1 MGVECLDC
9 DGEEGMGED
18 CGVDVVPEEGVGLV
32 GAYCGCEAGVDDVG
46 EAEVRCVFDDC
57 VEEIERVQVGDVDSW
72 IEVLEEQQLA
82 QGLVGGKGCRG
93 VEGCEGMS
101 LRHDGEIEDV
111 GDEEVSGACSAE
123 DLFIGCSAE
132 CDLEA

>member
-1 MGVECLDC
+1 
-9 DGEEGMGED
+9 MGED

-46 EAEVRCVFDDC
+46 EAEVRCVVDDC
-57 VEEIERVQVGDVDSW
+57 VEEIERVQVGDMDSW

-82 QGLVGGKGCRG
+82 EGLVGGKGCRG
-93 VEGCEGMS
+93 VESCEGMS

-111 GDEEVSGACSAE
+111 GDEEVFCAGISEKTFVGGGAE
-123 DLFIGCSAE
+123 G
-132 CDLEA
+132 DLEA